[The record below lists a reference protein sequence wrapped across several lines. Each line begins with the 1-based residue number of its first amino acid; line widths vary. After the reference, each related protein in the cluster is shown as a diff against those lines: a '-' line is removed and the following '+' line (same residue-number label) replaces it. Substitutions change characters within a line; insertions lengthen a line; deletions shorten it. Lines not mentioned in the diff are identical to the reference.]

1 MFLFY
6 NHLVDKR
13 QNVVMDQA
21 NRTTA
26 IVSSLFPE
34 SVTKRLIAEHKGSNE
49 KNNDAD
55 NNDKFQSANRRIQSF
70 LKSAG
75 DETADSNQARVEQK
89 PIADLLS
96 TSKEAANPV
105 LEPTNLLLILIAT
118 LVAMMTCFPQPP
130 L

>member
-1 MFLFY
+1 
-6 NHLVDKR
+6 
-13 QNVVMDQA
+13 MDQA

-89 PIADLLS
+89 PIADLFPY
-96 TSKEAANPV
+96 TTV
-105 LEPTNLLLILIAT
+105 LFAGKYSS
-118 LVAMMTCFPQPP
+118 
-130 L
+130 

>member
-1 MFLFY
+1 MFSTIVVFAIFVFTGIMFLFY

-89 PIADLLS
+89 PIADLFPY
-96 TSKEAANPV
+96 TTV
-105 LEPTNLLLILIAT
+105 LFAGKYSS
-118 LVAMMTCFPQPP
+118 
-130 L
+130 